1 MKKMSLVLLV
11 LVALAASIGLVACGA
26 GGSKALVIQSYM
38 SDDAP
43 KNAFAAL
50 VAEFEK
56 ENPGVKVTVNTV
68 AHEQFKTQLVNYL
81 SAKEAPDVLTW
92 FAGFRMQQYAMKGL
106 LEPLPETTFPGG
118 SFGKEFPGAFK
129 PAASYKD
136 KIYFMPQSWYW
147 WAVYYNKDV
156 FAKYKLAVPTT
167 WDEYLAVCETLKKN
181 GVAPI
186 AIGAKDTWTA
196 GGWFDYMNV
205 AVNGGPAHQALT
217 GGTVAYT
224 DPSVDKTFGYI
235 ADLAK
240 KGYILPNAASLS
252 WQEAVTPLVTGK
264 AGMYLMGQFIMDSVP
279 ADKKASIDFFP
290 FPKVGRPDYGVDTP
304 TDGFMIPSKAKNKAN
319 AQKFLAFIATA
330 KAQEMM
336 NKPLGRLSA
345 NMTVAVPN
353 AEAQRGLD
361 MVKGAAFAAQF
372 YDRDA
377 PEEMAA
383 KGMNAIVDILQKP
396 DAYKETLAALD
407 KERVRIYADFK

>member
-1 MKKMSLVLLV
+1 MRKASLSLL
-11 LVALAASIGLVACGA
+11 ALFGIAASIGAQPLV
-26 GGSKALVIQSYM
+26 VQSYM
-38 SDDAP
+38 SDEAP

-50 VAEFEK
+50 VAEFQK
-56 ENPGVKVTVNTV
+56 QNPAIKVTVNTV

-81 SAKEAPDVLTW
+81 TAKDAPDVLTW

-106 LEPLPETTFPGG
+106 LEPLPESTFPGG
-118 SFGKEFPGAFK
+118 SFVKEFPAAFK
-129 PAASYKD
+129 PAASYNS

-156 FAKYKLAVPTT
+156 FAQYKLSVPKT
-167 WDEYLAVCETLKKN
+167 WDEFLSVCETLKQN

-186 AIGAKDTWTA
+186 SIGAKDTWTA

-205 AVNGGPAHQALT
+205 AVNGGVAHQKLT
-217 GGTVAYT
+217 GGTVSYT
-224 DPSVDKTFGYI
+224 DPSVLKTFGYI

-240 KGYILPNAASLS
+240 KGYILENAASYS
-252 WQEAVTPLVTGK
+252 WQEAVTPLVEGN

-279 ADKKASIDFFP
+279 ADKKASIDFFS

-304 TDGFMIPSKAKNKAN
+304 TDGFMIPAKAKNKA
-319 AQKFLAFIATA
+319 AAKKFIAFIAT
-330 KAQEMM
+330 KQAQELM

-345 NMTVAVPN
+345 NFTVPVPN
-353 AEAQRGLD
+353 AEAERGLA

-383 KGMNAIVDILQKP
+383 KGMNAIVDILQAP
-396 DAYKETLAALD
+396 DGYKDTLSALD
-407 KERVRIYADFK
+407 KERVRIYADLK

>member
-1 MKKMSLVLLV
+1 MRKASLFLLAV
-11 LVALAASIGLVACGA
+11 FAFALSAAAQQLVV
-26 GGSKALVIQSYM
+26 QSYM

-43 KNAFAAL
+43 KTAFAAV
-50 VAEFEK
+50 VAEFQK
-56 ENPGVKVTVNTV
+56 QNPTIKVTVNTV

-81 SAKEAPDVLTW
+81 TAKEAPDVLTW
-92 FAGFRMQQYAMKGL
+92 FAGFRMQQYAMKNL
-106 LEPLPETTFPGG
+106 LEPLPESTFPSGA
-118 SFGKEFPGAFK
+118 FTKEFPAAFK
-129 PAASYKD
+129 PAASYNN

-156 FAKYKLAVPTT
+156 FAKYKLAVPKT
-167 WDEYLAVCETLKKN
+167 WDDFLAICETLKKN

-186 AIGAKDTWTA
+186 TIGAKDAWPA

-205 AVNGGPAHQALT
+205 AVNGGAAHQKLT

-224 DPSVDKTFGYI
+224 DPSVLKTFGYI
-235 ADLAK
+235 AELAK
-240 KGYILPNAASLS
+240 KGYLIPNAASLS
-252 WQEAVTPLVTGK
+252 WQEAVTPLVTDK
-264 AGMYLMGQFIMDSVP
+264 ACMYLMGQFIMDSVP

-304 TDGFMIPSKAKNKAN
+304 TDGFMIPAKAKNKDA
-319 AQKFLAFIATA
+319 AKKFLAFIATRQ
-330 KAQEMM
+330 AQELM

-353 AEAQRGLD
+353 AEAERGLA
-361 MVKGAAFAAQF
+361 MVKGASFAAQF

-383 KGMNAIVDILQKP
+383 KGMNAIVEIIQNPDGYKDIL
-396 DAYKETLAALD
+396 TALD
-407 KERVRIYADFK
+407 KERVRIYADLK

>member
-1 MKKMSLVLLV
+1 MRKASLAV
-11 LVALAASIGLVACGA
+11 LAAFGIAAALGA
-26 GGSKALVIQSYM
+26 QQQLVIQSYM

-50 VAEFEK
+50 VAEFQK
-56 ENPGVKVTVNTV
+56 QNPSIKVTVNTV

-81 SAKEAPDVLTW
+81 TAKEAPDVLTW
-92 FAGFRMQQYAMKGL
+92 FAGYRMQQYAMKGL
-106 LEPLPETTFPGG
+106 LEPLPESTFPGG
-118 SFGKEFPGAFK
+118 AFTKEFPAAFK
-129 PAASYKD
+129 PAASYD
-136 KIYFMPQSWYW
+136 GKIYFMPQSWYW

-156 FAKYKLAVPTT
+156 FAKYKLAVPKT
-167 WDEYLAVCETLKKN
+167 WDEFLVVCDTLKKN

-205 AVNGGPAHQALT
+205 AVNGGSAHQALT
-217 GGTVAYT
+217 GGKTSYT
-224 DPSVDKTFGYI
+224 DPSVLKTFGYI

-240 KGYILPNAASLS
+240 KGYFIDNAAAMS
-252 WQEAVTPLVTGK
+252 WQEAVTPLVNGN

-290 FPKVGRPDYGVDTP
+290 FPKVGRSDYGVDTP
-304 TDGFMIPSKAKNKAN
+304 TDGFMIPAKAKNKDA
-319 AQKFLAFIATA
+319 AKKFLAFIAT
-330 KAQEMM
+330 KQAQEMM

-353 AEAQRGLD
+353 AEAQKGLD
-361 MVKGAAFAAQF
+361 MVKGASFAAQF

-383 KGMNAIVDILQKP
+383 KGMNAIVDILQNP
-396 DAYKETLAALD
+396 DDYKNILSDLD
-407 KERVRIYADFK
+407 KERVRIYSDN